1 MARQLSRLQKA
12 SVLVPMAVLVGAW
25 GAVVTSSGL
34 ATAAGGSD
42 ADVIPDVASNPFD
55 QPASVQ
61 DTEGGIDRR
70 AGADGAVSTLS
81 SNGIPSAA
89 LEAYRRAES
98 LLSESDK
105 SCKLPWSLVAAI
117 GRVESNHGR
126 SNGNALTADGLAKP
140 GIYGVPLNGNGVAR
154 ISDTDQGA
162 FDQDSVWDRAVGP
175 MQFIPGTWSSAG
187 VDSDN
192 DGKKNPQDID
202 DAATA
207 AGVYLCA
214 GSGDLSTDSGAR
226 SAAHRYNHSDSYVD
240 LVMKISAAYAA
251 GAFSQS
257 PDGYPSA
264 TVITSKSNDQTLT
277 PKQRASAKKKQKK
290 DEEQSNGGSPSPGT
304 PKPEPTTETPSP
316 FDTEAYAEDIEALYV
331 AANGRPIRE
340 WCDADLTTWQCHYD
354 GIRALSES
362 RLDILLTAPAD
373 ITVQQAADMSQQAR
387 LAWFTIVGGE
397 FPQLATIV
405 TFVNGTE
412 TGATN
417 RADVPLPNP

>member
-25 GAVVTSSGL
+25 GAVVTNSGL

-42 ADVIPDVASNPFD
+42 AIPDVASNPFD
-55 QPASVQ
+55 QPATVQ
-61 DTEGGIDRR
+61 KSPGGIDPR
-70 AGADGAVSTLS
+70 AGADGAVSSLS
-81 SNGIPSAA
+81 SSGIPSAA
-89 LEAYRRAES
+89 LEAYRRAET
-98 LLSESDK
+98 LLSKADK
-105 SCKLPWSLVAAI
+105 SCKLPWNLVAAI

-140 GIYGVPLNGNGVAR
+140 GIYGVPLNGSGVAK
-154 ISDTDQGA
+154 ILDTDRGA
-162 FDQDSVWDRAVGP
+162 FDKDTVWDRAVGP

-187 VDSDN
+187 IDSDN
-192 DGKKNPQDID
+192 DGNKNPQDID
-202 DAATA
+202 DAAAA

-214 GSGDLSTDSGAR
+214 GSDDLSTDPGAR
-226 SAAHRYNHSDSYVD
+226 SATHRYNHSNSYVD

-251 GAFSQS
+251 GDFSQS
-257 PDGYPSA
+257 PNGYPSSS
-264 TVITSKSNDQTLT
+264 TITSQSNDQTLT
-277 PKQRASAKKKQKK
+277 PKQRTTAKKKQKK
-290 DEEQSNGGSPSPGT
+290 AEKPKPEPTKT
-304 PKPEPTTETPSP
+304 PKPEPSETPTP
-316 FDTEAYAEDIEALYV
+316 FDSEAYAKDIEALYIET
-331 AANGRPIRE
+331 NGGPIRE
-340 WCDADLTTWQCHYD
+340 LCDADLTKWQCHYD

-397 FPQLATIV
+397 FPELDTIV

-412 TGATN
+412 TGTTN
-417 RADVPLPNP
+417 RADVPVVNP

>member
-1 MARQLSRLQKA
+1 
-12 SVLVPMAVLVGAW
+12 MAVLVGAW

-42 ADVIPDVASNPFD
+42 DDIPDVATNAFD
-55 QPASVQ
+55 QPATVQ
-61 DTEGGIDRR
+61 DSPGGIDPR

-89 LEAYRRAES
+89 LDAYRHAET
-98 LLSESDK
+98 LLSKADK
-105 SCKLPWSLVAAI
+105 SCKLPWNLVAAI

-126 SNGNALTADGLAKP
+126 SNGNALTADGLAQP
-140 GIYGVPLNGNGVAR
+140 GIYGVPLNGIGVAKISDSDNGVFDK
-154 ISDTDQGA
+154 DT
-162 FDQDSVWDRAVGP
+162 VWDRAVGP

-214 GSGDLSTDSGAR
+214 GSDDLSTDGGAR

-251 GAFSQS
+251 GDFSQS
-257 PDGYPSA
+257 PDGFPSSS
-264 TVITSKSNDQTLT
+264 VITSQSNDQTLS
-277 PKQRASAKKKQKK
+277 PKQRTTAKKKQEKA
-290 DEEQSNGGSPSPGT
+290 EEQSNGGGSRPGS
-304 PKPEPTTETPSP
+304 PKPEPTSETPAP
-316 FDTEAYAEDIEALYV
+316 FDAETYTEDIEALYV
-331 AANGRPIRE
+331 ETNGRPIRE
-340 WCDADLTTWQCHYD
+340 VCDADLTKWQCHYD
-354 GIRALSES
+354 GIKALSES
-362 RLDILLTAPAD
+362 RLDIVLTAPAD
-373 ITVQQAADMSQQAR
+373 ITVEQAEDMSQQAR

-397 FPQLATIV
+397 FPELDTIV

-412 TGATN
+412 TGTTN
-417 RADVPLPNP
+417 RADVAVLNP

>member
-1 MARQLSRLQKA
+1 MAQQFSRLQKA
-12 SVLVPMAVLVGAW
+12 SVLVPMATLIGAW

-34 ATAAGGSD
+34 ATAD

-55 QPASVQ
+55 QPATVQ
-61 DTEGGIDRR
+61 GTPGGIDPR

-89 LEAYRRAES
+89 LDAYRRAET
-98 LLSESDK
+98 LLNTSDK
-105 SCKLPWSLVAAI
+105 SCKLPWNLVAAI

-126 SNGNALTADGLAKP
+126 SNGNALTAGGLAQP
-140 GIYGVPLNGNGVAR
+140 GIYGVPLNGSGVAK
-154 ISDTDQGA
+154 ISDTDNGTL
-162 FDQDSVWDRAVGP
+162 DNDTVWDRAVGP
-175 MQFIPGTWSSAG
+175 MQFIPGTWSNVG

-214 GSGDLSTDSGAR
+214 GSDDLSSDGGAR
-226 SAAHRYNHSDSYVD
+226 SAVHRYNHSDSYVD
-240 LVMKISAAYAA
+240 LVMKISQAY
-251 GAFSQS
+251 GNGDFSQS
-257 PDGYPSA
+257 PDGYPSSS
-264 TVITSKSNDQTLT
+264 VITSQSNDQTLT
-277 PKQRASAKKKQKK
+277 PKKRASAKLKQKK
-290 DEEQSNGGSPSPGT
+290 DEEQNNGGSSSPGT
-304 PKPEPTTETPSP
+304 PKPEPTSETPP
-316 FDTEAYAEDIEALYV
+316 AFDTVTYAEEIEALYIET
-331 AANGRPIRE
+331 NGRPIRE

-362 RLDILLTAPAD
+362 RLDIVLTAPAD
-373 ITVQQAADMSQQAR
+373 ITVQQAEAMSQQAR

-397 FPQLATIV
+397 FPELDTIV

-412 TGATN
+412 TGTTN
-417 RADVPLPNP
+417 RADVLMPTP